1 MTDPLHDLAHDL
13 EAIAAPY
20 AGTADPLT
28 GIRAVETEPGVRRYL
43 CVRADGGVLCLDP
56 SGEPVPD
63 PEERHRVAVA
73 VLLIEWVE
81 EAIDGE
87 ECRMVATLSQ
97 RLGDSDLDA
106 GMRRSVSDLGEAAAA
121 LADWRLD
128 PMRPLARIADLD
140 TVATLQSE
148 AHVAHGAYLTATE
161 PLVAVQDTLDGTLVA
176 LLRDLENACGR
187 AGIAGS
193 LAGALG
199 QAMDEID
206 EGASELLGEEPAR
219 RCSRG

>member
-1 MTDPLHDLAHDL
+1 MFGQVKPVVFDRYSRQRASWRPPRWLVLL
-13 EAIAAPY
+13 LLGAISGA
-20 AGTADPLT
+20 
-28 GIRAVETEPGVRRYL
+28 
-43 CVRADGGVLCLDP
+43 GGVLYVQQRVLPPRLSVEDSQRVQSAFDRADSER
-56 SGEPVPD
+56 SGLQRELATLKRQF
-63 PEERHRVAVA
+63 E
-73 VLLIEWVE
+73 
-81 EAIDGE
+81 
-87 ECRMVATLSQ
+87 VATAES
-97 RLGDSDLDA
+97 R
-106 GMRRSVSDLGEAAAA
+106 VSAY
-121 LADWRLD
+121 RK
-128 PMRPLARIADLD
+128 DLD

-219 RCSRG
+219 RRSRG